1 MYGLFMKHA
10 KIVLK
15 WHHGKALA
23 KHSTQLLKTEF
34 KRSFK
39 HSQKNN
45 LYLLMTVTY
54 FDSARKFSGWKF
66 PELTA
71 GHAELKP
78 SPLGEGRS

>member
-1 MYGLFMKHA
+1 
-10 KIVLK
+10 
-15 WHHGKALA
+15 
-23 KHSTQLLKTEF
+23 
-34 KRSFK
+34 
-39 HSQKNN
+39 
-45 LYLLMTVTY
+45 MTVTY